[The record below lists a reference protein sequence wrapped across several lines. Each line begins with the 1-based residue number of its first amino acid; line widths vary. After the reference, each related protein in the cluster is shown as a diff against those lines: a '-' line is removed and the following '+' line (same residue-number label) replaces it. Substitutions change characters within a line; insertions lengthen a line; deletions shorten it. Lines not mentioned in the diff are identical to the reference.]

1 MYNDY
6 VELRDLKET
15 AEILA
20 YIDDWPDL
28 YNSKQLAKNEV
39 PVYSATFVDDMC
51 TCSRSLLFSLQ
62 VFNQAMYQRHESD
75 LLVKEYLVP

>member
-28 YNSKQLAKNEV
+28 YNSKQLAENEV

-51 TCSRSLLFSLQ
+51 TC
-62 VFNQAMYQRHESD
+62 
-75 LLVKEYLVP
+75 P